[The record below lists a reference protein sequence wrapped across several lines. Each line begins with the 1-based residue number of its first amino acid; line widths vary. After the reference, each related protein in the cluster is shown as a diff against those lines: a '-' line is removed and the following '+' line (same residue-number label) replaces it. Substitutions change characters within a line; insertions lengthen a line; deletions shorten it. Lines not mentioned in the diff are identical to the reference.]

1 MLAAH
6 KRVNISRLLTAKIS
20 ITRQVTFVFAVR
32 NPLKFSPLLNHSI
45 ARYFLI
51 VSDFSQ
57 QGGLSM
63 RFLHIADLH
72 LGKQMNDLSLLPD
85 QQYILDQI
93 VSIAQNEQAD
103 AVLIAGDVYQRS
115 SPQAEA
121 MALFD
126 SFVSRL
132 VSLGKQV
139 FVISGNHDS
148 ALRVSYLASLI
159 KSSGVYVT
167 EAFDGTLQSVSLQDR
182 DGEIVVWML
191 PFLRPS
197 QVKRKLPEEKITT
210 YQDAVEAVLRQTPV
224 DPKKRNIL
232 LCHQFITGCET
243 SDSEERAVGG
253 LDNIDASVFDAF
265 DYVALGHIHKPQR
278 VLRDTLRYA
287 GSPLKY
293 SFSEANHNKS
303 VAIVD
308 VMEKGDITVRTE
320 PLYPLHDVRMIE
332 GMLDDL
338 MNMPYSEDYLWVTV
352 HDELPPPDAR
362 VTLSVNFPNM
372 MKYSIVN
379 SRTKQD
385 IDVLATQNMENKSI
399 TELFSD
405 FYRLQN
411 NDQAPSEAHQKVLD
425 KVLKELEERA

>member
-1 MLAAH
+1 
-6 KRVNISRLLTAKIS
+6 
-20 ITRQVTFVFAVR
+20 
-32 NPLKFSPLLNHSI
+32 
-45 ARYFLI
+45 
-51 VSDFSQ
+51 
-57 QGGLSM
+57 M

-85 QQYILDQI
+85 QKYILDQI
-93 VSIAQNEQAD
+93 ADIARDEHAD

-126 SFVSRL
+126 AFVSQL
-132 VSLGKQV
+132 AADGKKV

-148 ALRVSYLASLI
+148 ALRVAYFAALV
-159 KSSGVYVT
+159 KSSGVYVS
-167 EAFDGTLQSVSLQDR
+167 EAFDGALQSVALR
-182 DGEIVVWML
+182 DEHGELVVWLL

-197 QVKRKLPEEKITT
+197 QVRRALPEAKIAT
-210 YQDAVEAVLRQTPV
+210 YQDAVEAVLERARV
-224 DPKKRNIL
+224 DRSKRNIL

-253 LDNIDASVFDAF
+253 LDNIDVGVFDAF

-293 SFSEANHNKS
+293 AFSEADHKKS
-303 VAIVD
+303 VAVVD
-308 VMEKGDITVRTE
+308 VRGKGDVAVRTV
-320 PLYPLHDVRMIE
+320 PLRPLHDVRLVE
-332 GMLDDL
+332 GMLDEL
-338 MNMPYSEDYLWVTV
+338 MQRPYSEDYLWVTV

-372 MKYSIVN
+372 MKFSIVN

-385 IDVLATQNMENKSI
+385 VDVLATQSMERKTI
-399 TELFSD
+399 PELFSD

-411 NDQAPSEAHQKVLD
+411 NDQAPGEAHMRVLEA
-425 KVLKELEERA
+425 VLRALEEGA

>member
-1 MLAAH
+1 
-6 KRVNISRLLTAKIS
+6 
-20 ITRQVTFVFAVR
+20 
-32 NPLKFSPLLNHSI
+32 
-45 ARYFLI
+45 
-51 VSDFSQ
+51 
-57 QGGLSM
+57 M

-85 QQYILDQI
+85 QEYILEQI
-93 VSIAQNEQAD
+93 VSIAEREQAET
-103 AVLIAGDVYQRS
+103 VLIAGDVYQRS
-115 SPQAEA
+115 SPRAEA

-126 SFVSRL
+126 AFVSQLARMDKK
-132 VSLGKQV
+132 VII
-139 FVISGNHDS
+139 ISGNHDS
-148 ALRVSYLASLI
+148 ALRVSYFASLI
-159 KSSGVYVT
+159 KASGVYVT
-167 EAFDGTLQSVSLQDR
+167 EAFDGTLQSVTLKDR
-182 DGEIVVWML
+182 DGEIIVWML

-197 QVKRKLPEEKITT
+197 QVKRKLPEVKIAT

-265 DYVALGHIHKPQR
+265 DYVALGHIHKPQK

-293 SFSEANHNKS
+293 SFSEASHKKS
-303 VAIVD
+303 VTIID
-308 VMEKGDITVRTE
+308 MPEKGDVTVRTAL
-320 PLYPLHDVRMIE
+320 LYPLHDVRMIE

-372 MKYSIVN
+372 MKFSIVN

-385 IDVLATQNMENKSI
+385 IDVLATQSMENKSI

-411 NDQAPSEAHQKVLD
+411 NDQAPSEAHQKVLQ
-425 KVLKELEERA
+425 KVLKELEERT

>member
-1 MLAAH
+1 MT
-6 KRVNISRLLTAKIS
+6 RL
-20 ITRQVTFVFAVR
+20 
-32 NPLKFSPLLNHSI
+32 
-45 ARYFLI
+45 
-51 VSDFSQ
+51 
-57 QGGLSM
+57 
-63 RFLHIADLH
+63 RFLHLADLH

-85 QQYILDQI
+85 QEAVLRQI
-93 VSIAQNEQAD
+93 VSIADDEKAD

-126 SFVSRL
+126 AFVSRL
-132 VSLGKQV
+132 VSGGRKV

-148 ALRVSYLASLI
+148 APRISYFSSLI
-159 KSSGVYVT
+159 RASGVYVS
-167 EAFDGTLQSVSLQDR
+167 EAFDGRMQSVTLRDR

-197 QVKRKLPEEKITT
+197 QVKRRLPEEKIAT
-210 YQDAVEAVLRQTPV
+210 YQDAVEAVLRRTAV
-224 DPKKRNIL
+224 DPAKRNIL
-232 LCHQFITGCET
+232 LCHQFITGSET

-278 VLRDTLRYA
+278 ILRDTLRYA

-293 SFSEANHNKS
+293 SFSEAGHKQS
-303 VAIVD
+303 AAIVD
-308 VMEKGDITVRTE
+308 MREKGDVSVRTV
-320 PLYPLHDVRMIE
+320 PLYPLHDVRLIE
-332 GMLDDL
+332 GKLDDL
-338 MNMPYSEDYLWVTV
+338 MRQPYSEDYLWVTI

-372 MKYSIVN
+372 MKFSVVN
-379 SRTKQD
+379 SRTKYD
-385 IDVLATQNMENKSI
+385 VDVLATQSMENK
-399 TELFSD
+399 TVQELFSD

-411 NDQAPSEAHQKVLD
+411 NDQPPGDAHMKALD
-425 KVLKELEERA
+425 KALRELEETP